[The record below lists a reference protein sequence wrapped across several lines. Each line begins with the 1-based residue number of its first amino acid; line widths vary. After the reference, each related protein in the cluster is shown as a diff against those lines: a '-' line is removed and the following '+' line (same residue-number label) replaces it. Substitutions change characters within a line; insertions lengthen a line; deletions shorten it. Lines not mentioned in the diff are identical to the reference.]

1 MKPINMRLTGLRMIV
16 DRTQGTLAKDVGNF
30 PQKQTVTSE
39 KLHSAKVT
47 EHGRG

>member
-1 MKPINMRLTGLRMIV
+1 MNMRQTALTWIAKASPFRY
-16 DRTQGTLAKDVGNF
+16 AKDVGNF

-39 KLHSAKVT
+39 KLHSAKVV